1 MSALSN
7 HLETLL
13 LTWHLT
19 TGTAAR
25 PTAWHLA
32 VGTGSS
38 DTGLT
43 GEPSGNGYARQSIT
57 FSVTDDLATNTNA
70 ITIGP
75 CSGTNWGT
83 MSHFA
88 IFDATT
94 GGNLLWHGALTASK
108 LVEVGDSLTV
118 AIGDID
124 LTLS

>member
-13 LTWHLT
+13 LNWHLT
-19 TGTAAR
+19 AGTAAR
-25 PTAWHLA
+25 PTAWYLA

-57 FSVTDDLATNTNA
+57 FSVTDDTASNSNA

-75 CSGTNWGT
+75 CTTTNWGT
-83 MSHFA
+83 VSHFG
-88 IFDATT
+88 IYDAET

-124 LTLS
+124 LTLA

>member
-13 LTWHLT
+13 LAWHLT
-19 TGTAAR
+19 AGTAAR
-25 PTAWHLA
+25 PTAWYLA

-57 FSVTDDLATNTNA
+57 FTVTDDTASNSNA

-88 IFDATT
+88 IFDAET